1 MDASDDT
8 DGNLR
13 TRAGFIFTLSNPS
26 VSSVSS
32 GFKSSSGRNTPLA
45 KSGSRGIR
53 HTWPRPG
60 AAAAPRSCPKP
71 SRKGPAC
78 FGHQRGGAAQG
89 RWKRGNPRLGRP
101 GPAHLGDSAAKVP
114 LGLPPRVPVNE
125 ASQRG
130 SVLPGLELAP
140 THHDG
145 ARFII
150 FPLPFA
156 GFVSSSPD
164 NAKGRG
170 RCNRGGA
177 GSV

>member
-1 MDASDDT
+1 MDATDDT

-45 KSGSRGIR
+45 KCGSRGIR

-78 FGHQRGGAAQG
+78 FGHQRGGGGARAVEKGKPSTGSSWIGIPWRFGG
-89 RWKRGNPRLGRP
+89 RSPP
-101 GPAHLGDSAAKVP
+101 
-114 LGLPPRVPVNE
+114 GLPPGVPVNE
-125 ASQRG
+125 ASHRG

-140 THHDG
+140 THHD
-145 ARFII
+145 AFQH
-150 FPLPFA
+150 FPLAFRRLCVK
-156 GFVSSSPD
+156 FT
-164 NAKGRG
+164 RQ
-170 RCNRGGA
+170 RQ
-177 GSV
+177 GSRSL